1 MGRILMQLRRP
12 RSKGYTLLEV
22 LVALV
27 ISSIG
32 LLGLAQLQIVATRS
46 NSFSNHITTGIT
58 LAKDQLEVFRNLQ
71 YDHPQLVAGNHI
83 DPGNPFTSQ
92 TGISYNRRWTVAVD
106 GTTNLRTITITVA
119 WPAASESHSVQFT
132 TVKAQ

>member
-1 MGRILMQLRRP
+1 MRLRRP

-46 NSFSNHITTGIT
+46 NSFSNQMTMGIT
-58 LAKDQLEVFRNLQ
+58 LAKDQLEAFHNVA
-71 YDHPQLVAGNHI
+71 YDDAQLAAGNHL
-83 DPGNPFTSQ
+83 DPANPLTTQ
-92 TGISYNRRWTVAVD
+92 TGISFNRRWTVALDAV
-106 GTTNLRTITITVA
+106 NKLKTITVTVG
-119 WPAASESHSVQFT
+119 WPVPSESHRVQFT
-132 TVKAQ
+132 TVRTE

>member
-1 MGRILMQLRRP
+1 MRPRQP

-46 NSFSNHITTGIT
+46 NSFSNYITTGIT
-58 LAKDQLEVFRNLQ
+58 LAKDQLEAFRNFQ
-71 YDHPQLVAGNHI
+71 HDDPQLVAGNHI

-92 TGISYNRRWTVAVD
+92 AGISYNRRWTVAVD
-106 GTTNLRTITITVA
+106 AATNLKTITITVA
-119 WPAASESHSVQFT
+119 WPAASESHSLQFT
-132 TVKAQ
+132 TVKAE